1 MTTERIDVL
10 AVMDRLLECVSVGVD
25 ADDPVRQLIEAGH
38 EGRAAVAEL
47 IEAAI
52 ELRQRQR
59 DYLADPRDQ
68 RSNEKGRLV
77 GVAAERVD
85 AALARVGAP

>member
-47 IEAAI
+47 IEA
-52 ELRQRQR
+52 QRQIKHSIQQAR
-59 DYLADPRDQ
+59 I
-68 RSNEKGRLV
+68 V
-77 GVAAERVD
+77 GNDWRRELELIENTVD